1 MVKAIFSAACSW
13 NKALTRPLAV
23 AAEVSSLCPLSAD
36 QGEVCRRL
44 EQQVRLS
51 EDLDQ
56 GVWQI
61 PIKINILA
69 ALANLLLVP
78 SQLLLTI

>member
-1 MVKAIFSAACSW
+1 VVKAIFSAACSW

-23 AAEVSSLCPLSAD
+23 GAEVSSLGPLSVD
-36 QGEVCRRL
+36 QGEVCLRL

-56 GVWQI
+56 GTWQN
-61 PIKINILA
+61 PIKINTA
-69 ALANLLLVP
+69 ALPNLLLVP

>member
-1 MVKAIFSAACSW
+1 MVVAIFSAASSW

-23 AAEVSSLCPLSAD
+23 AAEVSSLSPLSAD
-36 QGEVCRRL
+36 QGEVCLRL

-56 GVWQI
+56 GAWQN
-61 PIKINILA
+61 PIKINTA
-69 ALANLLLVP
+69 ALTNLLRVP

>member
-1 MVKAIFSAACSW
+1 VVSAIFSAASSW

-23 AAEVSSLCPLSAD
+23 AAEVSSLSPLSAD
-36 QGEVCRRL
+36 QGEVCLRL

-56 GVWQI
+56 GAWQI

-69 ALANLLLVP
+69 TLANLLLVP
-78 SQLLLTI
+78 SQLLLAI